1 MNTGPS
7 EPGSSSNNDFNKVV
21 RMTRISKLYKLIKIT
36 RLIRLLKLMKK
47 QNNQVI
53 DKLGQSLQISQGF
66 ERLSFFFLILL
77 LLCHFVCCL
86 WIFVARNFQDETQD
100 SDTWIK
106 AGGYEE
112 YSIFDLYVT
121 SYYFT
126 VTTITTVGYG
136 DISGNSSIERVICF
150 FLHLIGVL
158 TYSFA
163 SGSLTSIIA
172 NYDSYNE
179 QNADKLTVLN
189 RLHKE
194 NQINAELYNQL

>member
-1 MNTGPS
+1 M
-7 EPGSSSNNDFNKVV
+7 
-21 RMTRISKLYKLIKIT
+21 L
-36 RLIRLLKLMKK
+36 
-47 QNNQVI
+47 
-53 DKLGQSLQISQGF
+53 
-66 ERLSFFFLILL
+66 
-77 LLCHFVCCL
+77 
-86 WIFVARNFQDETQD
+86 
-100 SDTWIK
+100 
-106 AGGYEE
+106 
-112 YSIFDLYVT
+112 DLYFT

-179 QNADKLTVLN
+179 QNADKLNILN
-189 RLHKE
+189 RLFKKE
-194 NQINAELYNQL
+194 NAITAELYNQLYVQIKNSYSPENNTEVKEFLDDLPFRMMVRTIMYIYKDSYEKIDFLRD

>member
-1 MNTGPS
+1 
-7 EPGSSSNNDFNKVV
+7 
-21 RMTRISKLYKLIKIT
+21 MTRISKLYKLVKVT

-53 DKLGQSLQISQGF
+53 DKIGSSLKISQGF
-66 ERLSFFFLILL
+66 ERLSFFFLMLL

-86 WIFVARNFQDETQD
+86 WIFVARNFQDDEID
-100 SDTWIK
+100 GDTWIE
-106 AGGYEE
+106 AGGYGE
-112 YSIFDLYVT
+112 YSVFDLYFT

-136 DISGNSSIERVICF
+136 DIRGNSSIERVICF

-163 SGSLTSIIA
+163 SGSLTSILA
-172 NYDSYNE
+172 NYDTYNE
-179 QNADKLTVLN
+179 QNMDKINILN
-189 RLHKE
+189 RLLK
-194 NQINAELYNQL
+194 